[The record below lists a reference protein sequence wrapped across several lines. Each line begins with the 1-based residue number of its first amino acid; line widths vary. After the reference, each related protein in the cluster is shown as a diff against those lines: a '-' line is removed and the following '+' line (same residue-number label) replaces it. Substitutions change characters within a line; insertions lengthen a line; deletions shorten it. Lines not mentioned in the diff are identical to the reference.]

1 MIGSSTA
8 PAWNKMLPFSQHI
21 PIKWL
26 SIVYWDW
33 EDYKTVGGF
42 ISRERK
48 NTPTQKK
55 KIILND

>member
-1 MIGSSTA
+1 MIDSSTA
-8 PAWNKMLPFSQHI
+8 PASNKMPPFSQRT

-26 SIVYWDW
+26 TIVYWDG